1 MAIRSSNFGAT
12 RLTKEDSAKFAKQV
26 KYGRPNRAAMTSLK
40 NGQKLLQELRT
51 HGFATVKSKSS
62 R

>member
-26 KYGRPNRAAMTSLK
+26 RYGRPNQAAVASLK
-40 NGQKLLQELRT
+40 NGQKLLEELRAR
-51 HGFATVKSKSS
+51 GFATVKSMPS

>member
-12 RLTKEDSAKFAKQV
+12 RLTKEDSAKFARQV
-26 KYGRPNRAAMTSLK
+26 KYGRPNRAAVASLE
-40 NGQKLLQELRT
+40 NGQRLLEELRT
-51 HGFATVKSKSS
+51 HGFATVKSKTS